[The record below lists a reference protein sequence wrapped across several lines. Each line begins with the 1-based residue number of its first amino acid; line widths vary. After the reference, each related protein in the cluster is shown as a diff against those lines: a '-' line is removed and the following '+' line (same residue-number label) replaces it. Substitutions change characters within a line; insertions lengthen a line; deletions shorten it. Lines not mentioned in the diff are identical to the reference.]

1 MIETTFSKLFYL
13 YDYNDFYNNNYEMDK
28 SISLDKYTV
37 VFINKTENKVIIL
50 SDGLHF
56 RPDGYTKLFPFLF
69 DKNNSYITKIAK
81 VTKMIIELLEREDR
95 FKETIKNVERKYH
108 DMEKY
113 IISFSLGGIYCF
125 VNDVLFTNY
134 KKVITL
140 NCPLIN
146 KKNDNYC
153 SKYDIGSLLFS
164 KLFYYSDNHN
174 NNSKMLVYDMY
185 KLSHSILSLFEGGNY
200 MDILIHFHDPGN
212 ISNDETIT
220 V

>member
-1 MIETTFSKLFYL
+1 MIQTTFSKLFYQ
-13 YDYNDFYNNNYEMDK
+13 YDYIDFYNNNYEMDK

-69 DKNNSYITKIAK
+69 DKNNSYITKISK

-95 FKETIKNVERKYH
+95 FKETVKCVEQKYP
-108 DMEKY
+108 DMEKS
-113 IISFSLGGIYCF
+113 IVSFSLGGIYCF
-125 VNDVLFTNY
+125 INDELFKKY

-140 NCPLIN
+140 NCPIIN

-153 SKYDIGSLLFS
+153 SKFDIGSLLFS
-164 KLFYYSDNHN
+164 KLIYYSDDHN
-174 NNSKMLVYDMY
+174 NNSKMLMYDIY
-185 KLSHSILSLFEGGNY
+185 NLSHSILKIIISGNY
-200 MDILIHFHDPGN
+200 MDLLVHLHDTNN
-212 ISNDETIT
+212 ISNGEKI
-220 V
+220 VI